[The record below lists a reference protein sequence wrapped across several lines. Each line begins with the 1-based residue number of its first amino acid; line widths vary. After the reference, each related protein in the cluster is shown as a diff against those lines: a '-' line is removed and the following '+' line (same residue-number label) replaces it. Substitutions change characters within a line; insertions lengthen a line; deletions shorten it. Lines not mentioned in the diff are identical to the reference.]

1 MDLFL
6 EILRIIVSLGIF
18 IAILFG
24 TKYATV
30 YWAKRN
36 QFINNEKQIKVIE
49 QVPLARDKAIFLIK
63 YRDNEY
69 IIATTPQNIEII
81 DKIKS
86 EEIDNYGN

>member
-24 TKYATV
+24 AKYATV

-36 QFINNEKQIKVIE
+36 HFINQEKQIKIVE
-49 QVPLARDKAIFLIK
+49 QVPLARDKAIFLVK
-63 YRDNEY
+63 YKNNEY
-69 IIATTPQNIEII
+69 LIATTQQNVEII
-81 DKIKS
+81 DRIKT
-86 EEIDNYGN
+86 EEMDNYGN

>member
-1 MDLFL
+1 M
-6 EILRIIVSLGIF
+6 ILRLIVSLGIF

-24 TKYATV
+24 AKYATV

-36 QFINNEKQIKVIE
+36 QFINNEKQIKVNE
-49 QVPLARDKAIFLIK
+49 QVPLDRDKAVFLIK

-86 EEIDNYGN
+86 EEMDNYGN

>member
-1 MDLFL
+1 M

-24 TKYATV
+24 AKYATV

-49 QVPLARDKAIFLIK
+49 QVPLARDKAVFLIK
-63 YRDNEY
+63 YRGNEY

-86 EEIDNYGN
+86 EEMDNYGN

>member
-1 MDLFL
+1 MDLL
-6 EILRIIVSLGIF
+6 LQILRIIVSLGIF

-24 TKYATV
+24 AKYATV

-49 QVPLARDKAIFLIK
+49 QVPLARVKAIFLIK

-86 EEIDNYGN
+86 EEMDNYGN

>member
-1 MDLFL
+1 MQRECRLDDHGWKTT
-6 EILRIIVSLGIF
+6 RRK
-18 IAILFG
+18 
-24 TKYATV
+24 KY
-30 YWAKRN
+30 WQD

-49 QVPLARDKAIFLIK
+49 QVPLARDKAVFLIK

-86 EEIDNYGN
+86 EEMDNYGN